1 MNTITLTDNLEKI
14 TSIDLGTSSPR
25 LSGTINLVDIP
36 NLVSLSGVGNDI
48 EELLFSSKGFENLI
62 MHDNKLSGLANKYI
76 PLDAITISLDDNRLT
91 SISSLSSY
99 PNLQIL
105 KLAKNK
111 LTGPFPSLNNNTA
124 LEDIRING
132 NSLTGPLPS
141 LNNNTA
147 LSIFKLGSNSMS
159 GSLPSLTAN
168 TELITFEGFSN
179 SFTGYIPDL
188 SFNTKLKGF
197 FISGNSM
204 SGPLSSLDN
213 NTALVNYV
221 VSENDFT
228 GPIPSLDNNTAIV
241 KLEVKNNDLTTFEGS
256 TMPVSLLTFKAN
268 NNSLTEG
275 AVNAILAAT
284 VAGGG
289 INGTL
294 YLGGNTDP
302 LRTNAA
308 PTGQGITDKATLI
321 ASGWDVQTN

>member
-1 MNTITLTDNLEKI
+1 
-14 TSIDLGTSSPR
+14 
-25 LSGTINLVDIP
+25 
-36 NLVSLSGVGNDI
+36 
-48 EELLFSSKGFENLI
+48 

-111 LTGPFPSLNNNTA
+111 LTGPFPSLNINTA

-228 GPIPSLDNNTAIV
+228 GPIR
-241 KLEVKNNDLTTFEGS
+241 S